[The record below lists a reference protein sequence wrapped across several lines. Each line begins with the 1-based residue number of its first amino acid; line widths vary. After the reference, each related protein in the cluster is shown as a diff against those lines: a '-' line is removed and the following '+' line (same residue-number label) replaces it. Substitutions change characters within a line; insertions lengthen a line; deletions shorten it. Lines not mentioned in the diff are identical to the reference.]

1 MEWGPW
7 GRRGKEPAGAAPG
20 AADAAGAAEAATAER
35 RFACEQC
42 GAILT
47 YRPGTETLVCAY
59 CGHANRIVEA
69 QVEIVENDLRS
80 ALEKGLSQA
89 PVEETR
95 TVKCGSCAAEF
106 SFDPNVH
113 AGACPFCGHAVVT
126 GTGLNRHIKPAALL
140 PFAIAEGEARERIAS
155 WLKGLWFAP
164 NKLKQYA
171 RGAGRLAGMYLP
183 YWTYDS
189 KTSTRYAGQR
199 GTIYYVQVPV
209 RTVVNGRSVTQM
221 QSVQKVRWTPV
232 SGRVSRFFDDVLVLA
247 SRSLPAWITD
257 RLEPWD
263 LQDIRPYTEDY
274 LSGFQSEVYQVPLD
288 EGFEAAKEKMRAVIQ
303 GDVRA
308 DIGGDLQQIQ
318 RMDVTHVDPTFKH
331 VLLPIWITAFTFQGK
346 SYRLCV
352 NGRTGEVQGE
362 RPYSPWKI
370 AAAVIV
376 AVIAG
381 GLFLILFGD
390 DLGVLR

>member
-1 MEWGPW
+1 MAWGPW
-7 GRRGKEPAGAAPG
+7 GRRAEA
-20 AADAAGAAEAATAER
+20 AAGAAEGAAPAAEAAPER
-35 RFACEQC
+35 RFTCEQC

-59 CGHANRIVEA
+59 CGHVNRIVEA
-69 QVEIVENDLRS
+69 AVEIVENDLRA
-80 ALEKGLSQA
+80 ALARGLADA

-95 TVKCGSCAAEF
+95 TVKCGSCGAEF

-113 AGACPFCGHAVVT
+113 AGVCPFCGHAAVT
-126 GTGLNRHIKPAALL
+126 DPGVNRHIRPAGLL
-140 PFAIAEGEARERIAS
+140 PFAIAEADARDRIAD

-164 NKLKQYA
+164 TKLKQYA

-189 KTSTRYAGQR
+189 RTRTRYTGAR
-199 GTIYYVQVPV
+199 GTIYYEPVQV
-209 RTVVNGRSVTQM
+209 RTMVNGRPVVQTQM
-221 QSVQKVRWTPV
+221 VQKVRWTPV
-232 SGRVSRFFDDVLVLA
+232 AGQVARFFDDVLVLA

-263 LQDIRPYTEDY
+263 LQDMRPYTEDY
-274 LSGFQSEVYQVPLD
+274 LSGFRSEVYQVPLD

-308 DIGGDLQQIQ
+308 DIGGDLQQIRQ
-318 RMDVTHVDPTFKH
+318 MEVTHLDPTFKH
-331 VLLPIWITAFTFQGK
+331 VLLPVWITAFTFRGR

-362 RPYSPWKI
+362 RPWSGWKI
-370 AAAVIV
+370 AAAVLV
-376 AVIAG
+376 AVIVAG
-381 GLFLILFGD
+381 ILLYLFGG
-390 DLGVLR
+390 DLG